1 MSNSPAATDSTPP
14 KRNRRGWVIIAV
26 ILVLALLGGLFVSL
40 YISGKSR
47 IPWGASAGL
56 RALFEDPMAS
66 PDILGLK
73 LVSSEHTPTQLP
85 WEKPPPSF
93 VRNCFDIS
101 GQDPEVVVKEAS
113 MEALELG
120 WSSVDSLGEPPYLWF
135 GEKQIEI
142 RTADGLPTTPA
153 AIVIQ
158 TSDNYTCPA
167 GQLRVSLFYR

>member
-1 MSNSPAATDSTPP
+1 MSNSPTTTSSTPP
-14 KRNRRGWVIIAV
+14 KKNRRGWVIIAV
-26 ILVLALLGGLFVSL
+26 VLVLALLGGLFVSL